1 MFLVEKKS
9 FFVGCAFGSLL
20 LALAS
25 FWTEKIAILALLIII
40 AAFIIV
46 RLIRS
51 EWTNHLA
58 EEMFVSA
65 LDSKIE
71 RLKNGVDNNSILVLD
86 YLRGCLYDSLFLKG
100 NNFIKASTKQPDFQ
114 HKYRDQWRIERHDLR
129 KKYNEMGIDKICPE
143 VFFFKHGLI
152 NCDKSILEYIRRR
165 DIFDLGGYVGD
176 SAIVL
181 SQYTDCTV
189 FSFELSHKNAEQFRE
204 TVKRNGLKNV
214 VLTELG
220 VGDQRKEIAI
230 SDTGQQ
236 STGVCVEGTDI
247 ASLTTVDDEVCRLK
261 ANVGFIKADLE
272 GFGLKMI
279 YGAIDTIKKYRPVM
293 SIGIYHNYDEL
304 FELKPFLEKHVEN
317 YVFEFQLHR
326 FSKGR
331 FVELTLFCY
340 PREIVTV

>member
-1 MFLVEKKS
+1 MLEIQQLY
-9 FFVGCAFGSLL
+9 CLNIR
-20 LALAS
+20 
-25 FWTEKIAILALLIII
+25 IAP
-40 AAFIIV
+40 
-46 RLIRS
+46 
-51 EWTNHLA
+51 
-58 EEMFVSA
+58 
-65 LDSKIE
+65 
-71 RLKNGVDNNSILVLD
+71 
-86 YLRGCLYDSLFLKG
+86 C
-100 NNFIKASTKQPDFQ
+100 
-114 HKYRDQWRIERHDLR
+114 
-129 KKYNEMGIDKICPE
+129 
-143 VFFFKHGLI
+143 
-152 NCDKSILEYIRRR
+152 
-165 DIFDLGGYVGD
+165 
-176 SAIVL
+176 
-181 SQYTDCTV
+181 
-189 FSFELSHKNAEQFRE
+189 FELSHKNAEQFRE

-279 YGAIDTIKKYRPVM
+279 YGAINTIKKYRPVM

-340 PREIVTV
+340 PREIVTL